1 VKVEIDEL
9 PARRALPPFDVVGHL
24 ILPVAIAC
32 GALADLSLRGSGVPS
47 LLAVGLAAS
56 HLWIALRDWTTR
68 KYYLLGTVAASISA
82 IHSLGS
88 KPVLDWTV
96 WFIILVSAAMLV
108 EGLLDQRVV
117 S

>member
-1 VKVEIDEL
+1 
-9 PARRALPPFDVVGHL
+9 VVGHL

-68 KYYLLGTVAASISA
+68 KYYLLGAVAASISA
-82 IHSLGS
+82 VQSLVS
-88 KPVLDWTV
+88 PEPVLAWTV
-96 WFIILVSAAMLV
+96 WFIILISAAMLV
-108 EGLLDQRVV
+108 EGLLDIRLAHSEDEQF
-117 S
+117 SKEHHADAI